1 VTKYPSPDSIE
12 YHISL
17 QIIEHNLKKVDNQ
30 ISPDIFEVIRRGII
44 NAQEE
49 HQEYLKSMEQEHA

>member
-1 VTKYPSPDSIE
+1 MQKHPSPASIE

-17 QIIEHNLKKVDNQ
+17 EIALHNLADMDNQ
-30 ISPDIFEVIRRGII
+30 ISPDVFEVIRRGII

-49 HQEYLKSMEQEHA
+49 HQEYLKSMEAKNA